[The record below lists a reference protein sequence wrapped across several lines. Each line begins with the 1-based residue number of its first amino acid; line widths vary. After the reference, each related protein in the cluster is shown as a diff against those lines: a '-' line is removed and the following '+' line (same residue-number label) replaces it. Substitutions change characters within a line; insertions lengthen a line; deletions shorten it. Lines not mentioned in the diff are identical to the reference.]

1 MLHNTLQ
8 TNATQ
13 MTPEARGT
21 AVAIFSSAVYL
32 GQTAGVA
39 GGGVVFDRFRAVP
52 LFLGAAAVCW
62 DWDIGSREQ
71 LKQAARRGAGR
82 CDG

>member
-13 MTPEARGT
+13 MTPQARGT
-21 AVAIFSSAVYL
+21 AVALFSSAIFV

-39 GGGVVFDRFRAVP
+39 TGALIIDRLGAVP
-52 LFLGAAAVCW
+52 LFLGAAAALPVLAIW
-62 DWDIGSREQ
+62 FARE
-71 LKQAARRGAGR
+71 LNRHRRA
-82 CDG
+82 

>member
-13 MTPEARGT
+13 MTPQARGT
-21 AVAIFSSAVYL
+21 AVALFSAAVYL

-39 GGGVVFDRFRAVP
+39 LAAPIVDRAGAAP
-52 LFLGAAAVCW
+52 LFVIVAVLLPLLGMWFAA
-62 DWDIGSREQ
+62 E
-71 LKQAARRGAGR
+71 LKRRAPL
-82 CDG
+82 